1 MLHGTLRKDVLTKT
15 TQLYVILKNDSIY
28 NYFYIFLT
36 GFLKPF
42 QLSGCGYF
50 QFFGYPINGYQLAV
64 AHIDPYPAPSLLVI
78 YL

>member
-36 GFLKPF
+36 GFLKPWKPY
-42 QLSGCGYF
+42 QLSGCGNF
-50 QFFGYPINGYQLAV
+50 QFFDYPISGY
-64 AHIDPYPAPSLLVI
+64 
-78 YL
+78 